1 MRWCR
6 GVSKWTAMF
15 WCGSLF
21 ATFAHADNPDL
32 IFSEGGE
39 AGFVVRGKAFAA
51 EPLANAEVEARFDG
65 RVIRTNT
72 DSQGNYEL
80 VVWSL
85 IDQSA
90 TVTLTVR
97 GSGAQASQV
106 FQSVLGPIDE
116 TQPRA
121 GVDGVLVRAED
132 PFVDLTPRTT
142 AFSAAFREGGG
153 GTIPGTASSYHRVA
167 RAIQVRYVRD
177 LAVMLHLYA
186 TGAESFPADIVNTL
200 DTVGSLTSIQRT
212 YARFYEL
219 SNSAGACSQPS
230 SPFCTGLALY
240 NSDENLV
247 PSTNSVS
254 QSLYVSFRPWNRV
267 SGIEGAIQ
275 FAGATADIWHFDGT
289 KSLGI
294 PVSEGTSAWP
304 TRVGFPDQRPLR
316 SFVSFPFNST
326 IGGQVRRIDEIYAQ
340 HYRFTRGPSGQLL
353 AAIGESRRVR
363 YPDHPQL
370 PNEDYPVSPIG
381 GSASPLLEGPPTAA
395 LNSGRPAIA
404 GQRILLPVATAP
416 VNQQPWLLQYDIA
429 EFNAQGTL
437 TFERTPVTG
446 TWSILSDGSLQISVA
461 QQPPVQMAL
470 KYFNEEEPG
479 VWRLSV
485 HAKRQGESADEIQG
499 TGLLTVAAPRQP
511 GFTASDFATRRW
523 RTEINAHHCGG
534 PLGSIENLVPTS
546 LFPFCN
552 PPFGWQFQADGTAFN
567 LPGEPQTPP
576 RRIWSMLGGAN
587 LGLIYIEGRLS
598 NGTPNQW
605 RAWQRVRSTGNR
617 HLMLEDFSSAV
628 PLPPF
633 TIGRSSRLNE
643 LTPYPD

>member
-1 MRWCR
+1 
-6 GVSKWTAMF
+6 MF

-80 VVWSL
+80 AVWSL
-85 IDQSA
+85 ANRSS
-90 TVTLTVR
+90 TVILTVR
-97 GSGAQASQV
+97 GSGPQTSQIY
-106 FQSVLGPIDE
+106 QSVLGPIDE

-153 GTIPGTASSYHRVA
+153 GVIPGTAASYHRIA
-167 RAIQVRYVRD
+167 RAIQVWYVNN

-186 TGAESFPADIVNTL
+186 TGAESFPAGIANTL
-200 DTVGSLTSIQRT
+200 DAVGSMASIQRT
-212 YARFYEL
+212 YARYNEFINATNACPQPLTAFCMAL
-219 SNSAGACSQPS
+219 S
-230 SPFCTGLALY
+230 LY
-240 NSDENLV
+240 NTDENLA
-247 PSTNSVS
+247 PSTSPVN
-254 QSLYVSFRPWNRV
+254 QLLYSSFSPWDRV
-267 SGIEGAIQ
+267 SSSQGAIQ
-275 FAGATADIWHFDGT
+275 FAGATADIWYFDGT
-289 KSLGI
+289 KSI
-294 PVSEGTSAWP
+294 NVPVSEGIPAWP
-304 TRVGFPDQRPLR
+304 TRVGFPDQRSLR
-316 SFVSFPFNST
+316 TSVSFPFNST
-326 IGGQVRRIDEIYAQ
+326 IGGQVRELRESYAQ
-340 HYRFTRGPSGQLL
+340 HYRFTRGPSGQML
-353 AAIGESRRVR
+353 AAIGESFRLR

-370 PNEDYPVSPIG
+370 STREFPVSELG
-381 GSASPLLEGPPTAA
+381 GSASPLLEGSPTAA
-395 LNSGRPAIA
+395 LNSGRPASA

-429 EFNAQGTL
+429 EFNAQGML

-446 TWSILSDGSLQISVA
+446 TWSTLSDGSLQISVA
-461 QQPPVQMAL
+461 QQPPVQMVL

-485 HAKRQGESADEIQG
+485 LARRQGETADEISG

-511 GFTASDFATRRW
+511 GFIASDFATRRW
-523 RTEINAHHCGG
+523 RSEINGSFCGG

-552 PPFGWQFQADGTAFN
+552 PPFGWQFLTDGTAFN
-567 LPGEPQTPP
+567 LPGEPLTPP
-576 RRIWSMLGGAN
+576 RRFWSMLGGAN

-605 RAWQRVRSTGNR
+605 RAWQRVQSTGNR
-617 HLMLEDFSSAV
+617 HLVLEDFSNAL
-628 PLPPF
+628 PLPVF
-633 TIGRSSRLNE
+633 AIGRSSRLNE